1 MILMFLFKDILPTHD
16 VPSSLSPLL
25 HLQRARPSSS
35 TQTLSFDAQVTLAHV
50 VRRLTDP
57 VRRLWYWN
65 IPIALDT
72 VDDTFGKQ
80 STYSIFG

>member
-1 MILMFLFKDILPTHD
+1 M
-16 VPSSLSPLL
+16 PSSLSPLL

-50 VRRLTDP
+50 VLRLTDP
-57 VRRLWYWN
+57 VRRKEHWN

-72 VDDTFGKQ
+72 ADDTIGKQ
-80 STYSIFG
+80 SSHSIFG